1 MEKIKSNIV
10 KTLML
15 ATVAAVFTL
24 SSCKNDED
32 PVFTDPTI
40 TVTPSTTSQAPGG
53 VVTYSIAIVAPA
65 GAASVKLGDTEVKS
79 YSTTTTAD
87 AFTVDYTVPA
97 DAAQGDKTLTFT
109 VTDKQATA
117 KTGTTTATVT
127 VGKAT
132 VIVDATITANTT
144 WSASKYYLLKG
155 NVYVQ
160 SGAELTIEP
169 GTIIFGDKVTK
180 GALIVS
186 RGAKIHAKGT
196 AAAPIIF
203 TSSAPKGF
211 RNYGDWG
218 GVVLLGKAANNQSVD
233 QKIEGISAAS
243 GDNGLYGGTADDDNS
258 GEFYYA
264 RIEFAG
270 IALSTDNELNGLTM
284 GSLGS
289 TTQVHH
295 IQVSFSG
302 DDSYEW
308 FGGTVNTQYL
318 VAYRGWDDEFDTDF
332 GFRGNNQFLASF
344 RDPNIADK
352 SGSNGFESD
361 NDGSGSLVKTPV
373 TAPKFSNVTIYGPFV
388 YAALSGGA
396 LRASSAS
403 NNYQHGGHLRRN
415 TAIQIYNTAIVGWG
429 PIDGVFFERTNIA
442 AVFKGNYL
450 GRTVGALKN
459 ATPASVEPYDDANFA
474 TDNAKIQASQATV
487 DLSTIFAGM
496 TAAMDIA
503 APNGLLTAGSP
514 LLNGAVTVPTGLT
527 QTQYIGAFDA
537 TTNWMTG
544 WTNFDPINTQY

>member
-1 MEKIKSNIV
+1 MEKIKSNLV
-10 KTLML
+10 KMLML

-24 SSCKNDED
+24 SSCKNDDED
-32 PVFTDPTI
+32 PVFADPTI
-40 TVTPSTTSQAPGG
+40 TVTPSTATQAPGG
-53 VVTYSIAIVAPA
+53 VISFSIAIVAEG
-65 GAASVKLGDTEVKS
+65 GAASVKAGDTEIKS
-79 YSTTTTAD
+79 YSSVTAG
-87 AFTVDYTVPA
+87 ATSGA
-97 DAAQGDKTLTFT
+97 LTFT
-109 VTDKQATA
+109 VTDKQATP
-117 KTGTTTATVT
+117 KTGTADVTLT
-127 VGKAT
+127 VGKET

-218 GVVLLGKAANNQSVD
+218 GVVLLGKAVNNQSAD
-233 QKIEGISAAS
+233 QTIEGISAAS
-243 GDNGLYGGTADDDNS
+243 GDNGKYGGTADDDNS

-264 RIEFAG
+264 RIEFGG
-270 IALSTDNELNGLTM
+270 IALSTDNELNGLTF
-284 GSLGS
+284 GSVGS

-295 IQVSFSG
+295 IQVSYSG

-318 VAYRGWDDEFDTDF
+318 VAYKGWDDEFDTDF

-361 NDGSGSLVKTPV
+361 NDGSGSTKTPL
-373 TAPKFSNVTIYGPFV
+373 TAAKFSNVTIFGPYV
-388 YAALSGGA
+388 YANLSSGN
-396 LRASSAS
+396 LSTNNASA
-403 NNYQHGGHLRRN
+403 NYQNGGHIRRN
-415 TAIQIYNTAIVGWG
+415 TALQIYNTAIVGWG
-429 PIDGVFFERTNIA
+429 RNNGVFFDKTNAA
-442 AVFKGNYL
+442 AVFKGNYF
-450 GRTVGALKN
+450 GRTVGALKTTDAAN
-459 ATPASVEPYDDANFA
+459 GYSDANFA
-474 TDNAKIQASQATV
+474 TDNAAIEAVQSTV
-487 DLSTIFAGM
+487 DLSTKFAGM
-496 TAAMDIA
+496 TGAMNIA
-503 APNGLLTAGSP
+503 TPNGLLAAGSP
-514 LLNGAVTVPTGLT
+514 LLTGAATVPAGLT